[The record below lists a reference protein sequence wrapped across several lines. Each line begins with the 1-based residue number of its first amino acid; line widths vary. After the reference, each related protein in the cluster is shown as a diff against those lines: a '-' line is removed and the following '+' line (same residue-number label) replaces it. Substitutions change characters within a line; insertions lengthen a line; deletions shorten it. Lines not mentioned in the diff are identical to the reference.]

1 MKESVVDMVNK
12 KSYPVIILTLS
23 VIGVDKLRCLADSA
37 ALLIVDCVIFV

>member
-23 VIGVDKLRCLADSA
+23 VIGVDKLLCLADSA